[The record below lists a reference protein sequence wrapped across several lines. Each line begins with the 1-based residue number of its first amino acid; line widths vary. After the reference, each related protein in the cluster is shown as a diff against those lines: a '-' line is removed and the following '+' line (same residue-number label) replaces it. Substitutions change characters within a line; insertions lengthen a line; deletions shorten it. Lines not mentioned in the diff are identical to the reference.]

1 MRPLQILINNYSA
14 QKSQLEYEIEAEI
27 NAQYPSVDKLDKLI
41 EKLADIN
48 TKNGYLNKLLID
60 IANANTR
67 NVSDKSDK

>member
-41 EKLADIN
+41 EKLADVN

-67 NVSDKSDK
+67 NIPDKSDK